1 MATIKKL
8 PRKNGESYQICF
20 THPITKKT
28 VRKVFRGNQIDAIKV
43 KKQIEADIAF
53 GRFNI
58 DSNSNMKIDCTWSA
72 LVARYK
78 KYSKANKSPKTC
90 KRESWVF
97 IAFKD
102 FLGSDYRIV
111 DISNQTIERF
121 RDHRLLLNK
130 KPASVALEM
139 RHLKVVFNMGIK
151 WEMCEKN
158 PVVGV
163 KQPKIG
169 INKIRFLLKKEVNL
183 LLNKIEENNHP
194 EFLKLVKA
202 YLHTGARR
210 IEILPPLFTWDN
222 VNLDDRKILI
232 MGKRDRRRYIPIND
246 TLYDIFKENLK
257 NGNEFP
263 FLFKPDYVSHKIKYY
278 YKLAEIKGANLH
290 SLRKTFGSLLL
301 QNGAADLFTV
311 SKLLGH
317 SSVNTTEKYYVD
329 LLDENFYN
337 SVRKLTDII

>member
-8 PRKNGESYQICF
+8 PRKKGESYQICF
-20 THPITKKT
+20 THPVTKKT
-28 VRKVFRGNQIDAIKV
+28 VRKVFRGSQIDAIKV

-53 GRFNI
+53 GKFNI
-58 DSNSNMKIDCTWSA
+58 DNNSNIKINYSWSA
-72 LVARYK
+72 LESRYK
-78 KYSKANKSPKTC
+78 KYSKANKAPETC

-97 IAFKD
+97 IAFRE
-102 FLGSDYRIV
+102 FLGSDYRIA
-111 DISNQTIERF
+111 DISNQTIEKF

-151 WEMCEKN
+151 WEICEMN

-169 INKIRFLLKKEVNL
+169 INKIRFLLKDEIKALFEIIEKE
-183 LLNKIEENNHP
+183 NHI
-194 EFLKLVKA
+194 EFLNLVKA
-202 YLHTGARR
+202 YLNTGARR
-210 IEILPPLFTWDN
+210 TELLPPLFTWDS
-222 VNLDDRKILI
+222 VNFKDRKILI
-232 MGKRDRRRYIPIND
+232 KGKREHERYVPMND
-246 TLYDIFKENLK
+246 TLYEILKLNRGKEN
-257 NGNEFP
+257 P
-263 FLFKPDYVSHKIKYY
+263 FEFKPAYVSHKIQDY
-278 YKLAEIKGANLH
+278 YKLVEIKGANLH

-301 QNGAADLFTV
+301 QNKAADLFTV

-317 SSVNTTEKYYVD
+317 SSVKTTEKYYVD
-329 LLDENFYN
+329 LLDDNFQA